1 MAQVRIAKQ
10 RTVLEYYDVAGHRLK
25 VKGGI
30 EGVLQQHVYRE
41 CPKCPDEPEPVGVG
55 CDHVCHD
62 WPAVLLDL
70 NRWICCPLCGVA
82 LTTEGV

>member
-41 CPKCPDEPEPVGVG
+41 CPKCPDEPEPAKVECG
-55 CDHVCHD
+55 HPFHSTMAAPRE
-62 WPAVLLDL
+62 WQF
-70 NRWICCPLCGVA
+70 CPLCGVA
-82 LTTEGV
+82 LTMEGA

>member
-30 EGVLQQHVYRE
+30 EGVLQQHVYHN
-41 CPKCPDEPEPVGVG
+41 CPKCPAEPEPAKVE
-55 CDHVCHD
+55 CDAPQYHD
-62 WPAVLLDL
+62 GSANKWY
-70 NRWICCPLCGVA
+70 RYCPRCGVRLPEA
-82 LTTEGV
+82 

>member
-41 CPKCPDEPEPVGVG
+41 CPKCPAEPEPAKVD
-55 CDHVCHD
+55 CAHITKPYANDP
-62 WPAVLLDL
+62 W
-70 NRWICCPLCGVA
+70 WTYCPRCGVA